1 MVGAFSSYFTYSVP
15 LLLLT
20 GAYVLLID
28 VKGYQMS
35 SMPKECKVARLVGWL
50 NIALGSIL
58 FIGKWFLFKW
68 GW

>member
-28 VKGYQMS
+28 VKGYRMS
-35 SMPKECKVARLVGWL
+35 SMPKEMKVARMVGWL
-50 NIALGSIL
+50 NLVLGALL